1 MYFMRKSN
9 IMYRDYGSFGY
20 ITDNRNF
27 EYKLL
32 NDNRDD
38 IGDKIVSESGN
49 VFLSVLTRVPQ
60 SIDDLTKEICR
71 QYTDANTEIIK
82 KDAIE
87 FYHALEEDGFVVSG
101 KTVMECDDKARRF
114 SHNGPNCRKQKSG
127 YEQQK
132 GSENSTQDFLDEY
145 YNGEPRLTSLHIE
158 IISKC
163 NERCVHCYI
172 PHDKKIDIMNPDM
185 FYDILEQS
193 KKMRLLHITIS
204 GGEPMAHNNF
214 VDFLKKCN
222 EYNFSVNILSN
233 LTLLNQDIVEEMK
246 RNPLLCVQT
255 SLYSIDANTH
265 DAITQKKGSCEK
277 TKSAI
282 LELIANG
289 IPLQISCPI
298 MKQNINCYRDVI
310 EWGKN
315 YNVNV
320 NSDYV
325 LIAGYD
331 HTLHNLNCRLSVD
344 DIQQVINQKIDNDQQ
359 YLELIEKEY
368 LKKKDMSP
376 DDYICSVCQ
385 SSICISE
392 NGNVYPCAG
401 WQDYVIDNINETK
414 LSQIWK
420 DSEKVRFLRNL
431 RRRDFPKCIQCS
443 EKEFCTM
450 CMVRNANEDP
460 QGDPLKVNQFFCNI
474 AKLNKNIYL
483 ARKI

>member
-87 FYHALEEDGFVVSG
+87 FYQALEEDGFVVSG
-101 KTVMECDDKARRF
+101 KTVMECDDKAQRF
-114 SHNGPNCRKQKSG
+114 SHNGPKCRKQKSG

-132 GSENSTQDFLDEY
+132 GFENSTQDFLDEY

-172 PHDKKIDIMNPDM
+172 PHDKKNDIMNPDM

-193 KKMRLLHITIS
+193 TKMRLLHITIS

-233 LTLLNQDIVEEMK
+233 LTLLNQDIIEEMK

-255 SLYSIDANTH
+255 SLYSIDANIH

-310 EWGKN
+310 EWGKS